1 MVSFSHN
8 LGDEQVQTDGV
19 AAVKVSQPQ
28 RQHKEASQYNVSQRN
43 PPIDTRERR
52 AKAESLDS
60 HTHAG
65 LGLDVQGL

>member
-1 MVSFSHN
+1 MVPFSHN
-8 LGDEQVQTDGV
+8 LGDERVQTDGV

-28 RQHKEASQYNVSQRN
+28 RQHKEASQYNVLLRN
-43 PPIDTRERR
+43 PQLIPERR

-60 HTHAG
+60 HPHAG

>member
-8 LGDEQVQTDGV
+8 LGDERVQTDGV

-28 RQHKEASQYNVSQRN
+28 RQHKEASQYNVSRRN
-43 PPIDTRERR
+43 PQLTPER
-52 AKAESLDS
+52 KAESLDS